1 MFKGMETEEGLK
13 AAGIIDNKAGEL
25 EQTITLLSQTIRG
38 FDWRGPD
45 ADRTRENWD
54 SEQVRSLTS
63 VVQALR
69 AFSTVIK
76 TQAQEQEKVSAA

>member
-1 MFKGMETEEGLK
+1 MFKGMDTDGGQK
-13 AAGIIDNKAGEL
+13 AAGIIDGKAGEL
-25 EQTITLLSQTIRG
+25 EQTISQMTQVIGG

-45 ADRTRENWD
+45 ADRTRENWQ

-63 VVQALR
+63 VVEALR
-69 AFSTVIK
+69 AFATLIK